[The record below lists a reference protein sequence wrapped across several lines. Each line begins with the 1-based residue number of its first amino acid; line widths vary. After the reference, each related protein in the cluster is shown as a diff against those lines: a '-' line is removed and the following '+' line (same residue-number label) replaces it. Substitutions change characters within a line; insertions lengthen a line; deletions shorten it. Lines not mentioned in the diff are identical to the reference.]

1 MKNKDLFDQI
11 KRQVALE
18 APDIQ
23 DRISLDSIRIGQRT
37 EPKQRRIAFH
47 GRLVMTVLILALL
60 TVSSYFLFFQNN
72 NQTVYALEGE
82 VETISYQVLSGS
94 MFLQNETSFDSVIP
108 LSNVLLS
115 EEETYFEQNQ
125 SLFSQSFAVLESLIG
140 DRDQILFQAV
150 ASDQSQYQQ
159 KVLITLKD
167 LNEQDVIYEVY
178 FNQRIRKNVQSLSGM
193 VSFQDT
199 SFQFTYQRLQG
210 TELSRIRIERD
221 NQAILVVKHVTDQD
235 TLRFRYE
242 YMEGNEVA
250 RSFFLNVSKQENQ
263 VKAAMVLS
271 VQGKLLTIN
280 MERRHDQSQSSLKAT
295 YRFLSNNQEVES
307 GDIDLTSEYD
317 EEVQKFQ
324 YRYQVRTRIGDIE
337 KIQDIIENKPPR
349 GNQPTR
355 PNPPG
360 RP

>member
-47 GRLVMTVLILALL
+47 GRLVMTVLIFALI

-250 RSFFLNVSKQENQ
+250 RSFFLNVSKQDNQ

-324 YRYQVRTRIGDIE
+324 YRYQVRTRIGNIE

-360 RP
+360 KP

>member
-1 MKNKDLFDQI
+1 MRNKDLFDQI

-250 RSFFLNVSKQENQ
+250 RSFFLNVSKQDNQ

-324 YRYQVRTRIGDIE
+324 YRYQVRTRIGNIE

-360 RP
+360 KP

>member
-23 DRISLDSIRIGQRT
+23 DRIAFDSIRIGQRT
-37 EPKQRRIAFH
+37 ETNRVHFAF
-47 GRLVMTVLILALL
+47 RNRFMMTVFILALL
-60 TVSSYFLFFQNN
+60 TVSSYFLFFQTNN
-72 NQTVYALEGE
+72 PSVYALEGE
-82 VETISYQVLSGS
+82 VETISYQVISGS
-94 MFLQNETSFDSVIP
+94 MFLQNETTFDSMIP
-108 LSNVLLS
+108 LSHVLLA

-140 DRDQILFQAV
+140 DKDHIVFQAV
-150 ASDQSQYQQ
+150 ASELSQYKQ
-159 KVLITLKD
+159 KVIMTLRD
-167 LNEQDVIYEVY
+167 LNEQEVVYEIY
-178 FNQRIRKNVQSLSGM
+178 FNQRIRKNIQSLSGM
-193 VSFQDT
+193 VAFQGT
-199 SFQFTYQRLQG
+199 SFQFMYQRLQG

-221 NQAILVVKHVTDQD
+221 HQAILVVKHLSAQD

-242 YMEGNEVA
+242 YMENNEVEK
-250 RSFFLNVSKQENQ
+250 SFFLNVSKQDNQ
-263 VKAAMVLS
+263 VKAAMTLS

-280 MERRHDQSQSSLKAT
+280 MERRQENQQAMLKAT
-295 YRFLSNNQEVES
+295 YRFMQNNQEVES
-307 GDIDLTSEYD
+307 GDIDLTSAFDD
-317 EEVQKFQ
+317 ESQQFQ
-324 YRYQVRTRIGDIE
+324 YRFQVRSRVGNNE

-360 RP
+360 KP

>member
-1 MKNKDLFDQI
+1 MRNKDLFDQI

-47 GRLVMTVLILALL
+47 GRLVMTVLIFALI

-250 RSFFLNVSKQENQ
+250 RSFFLNVSKQDNQ

-324 YRYQVRTRIGDIE
+324 YRYQVRTRIGNIE

-360 RP
+360 KP